1 MLVDLCFFRDF
12 ELRDIREGLT
22 QTFPYLPQELLVYP
36 EPGDN
41 DCFCLLLGIDTEI
54 KK

>member
-22 QTFPYLPQELLVYP
+22 QTFPDLGEKLLVYP
-36 EPGDN
+36 EPRNN